1 MSKISLVMP
10 VYNAEDYLHYSI
22 GSVLKQKYDNWELIL
37 VDDGSKDSSAK
48 ICDEYACQDSRI
60 LVIHK
65 NNGGPSAARNIGLN
79 MVHGQWIMFLDADDY
94 LFDNAL
100 LILMEKVTSESVIIQ
115 FGHQD
120 GGFNNIPK
128 ISKVKEAFLEDT
140 VKDLVMDKNYVGY
153 IWNKMY
159 SQTIINSSRFNEQYR
174 MSEDVLFN
182 AEIFL
187 KLGKTQ
193 KVQFLD
199 DVLYYHS
206 ANPDSLVNHPRYF
219 SRYMDMIK
227 VLEDIRVLVK
237 KINCQH
243 LEPEIDVAIVEKAV
257 VNISRIASQ
266 EADENKVFINDFI
279 KAVRKYFLSF
289 YKNSKESLSHKI
301 YVLAMCTNIYII
313 KCMIFLRQ
321 LQKK

>member
-115 FGHQD
+115 F
-120 GGFNNIPK
+120 
-128 ISKVKEAFLEDT
+128 A
-140 VKDLVMDKNYVGY
+140 
-153 IWNKMY
+153 
-159 SQTIINSSRFNEQYR
+159 SSFFDPFTAPPGLRPVR
-174 MSEDVLFN
+174 M
-182 AEIFL
+182 IY
-187 KLGKTQ
+187 GKQ
-193 KVQFLD
+193 P
-199 DVLYYHS
+199 Y
-206 ANPDSLVNHPRYF
+206 
-219 SRYMDMIK
+219 
-227 VLEDIRVLVK
+227 
-237 KINCQH
+237 
-243 LEPEIDVAIVEKAV
+243 
-257 VNISRIASQ
+257 
-266 EADENKVFINDFI
+266 I
-279 KAVRKYFLSF
+279 KARLCFL
-289 YKNSKESLSHKI
+289 
-301 YVLAMCTNIYII
+301 
-313 KCMIFLRQ
+313 
-321 LQKK
+321 